1 MGGEDI
7 FKMTIMDIIRKFGKK
22 KEVMKG
28 RMAEVAIERRI
39 QKTLDDREMSANERE
54 LIRHNNEVREANI
67 KAQLERIRMQ
77 KTKEQWCG
85 NNFAGRATIL
95 QEDNPILK
103 QKNIFKGNKNIF
115 KEKGMFFK

>member
-1 MGGEDI
+1 
-7 FKMTIMDIIRKFGKK
+7 MTIMDIIRKFGKK

-28 RMAEVAIERRI
+28 RMAEVAIERKI

-54 LIRHNNEVREANI
+54 LIRHNNEVREVNI